1 PAHVSPVTGEH
12 GGEVAVAE
20 ANGTIAGPCE
30 GGAGVGVG
38 PCGAAIGG
46 PEHEVGARPGSTPAS
61 FVHAGNVYV
70 ACDQVTGDLDVTGE
84 AGGDLVRGPSRP
96 VVSGDADEEGAAPDS
111 EVVPGDVHVP
121 IEGAGR
127 VVVGPARLSV
137 VGAAAVNAVMG
148 PASRGGIPG
157 SGGLVPAEAP
167 TAAGQVDPDG
177 KPGAGWAV

>member
-1 PAHVSPVTGEH
+1 M
-12 GGEVAVAE
+12 
-20 ANGTIAGPCE
+20 
-30 GGAGVGVG
+30 
-38 PCGAAIGG
+38 
-46 PEHEVGARPGSTPAS
+46 
-61 FVHAGNVYV
+61 
-70 ACDQVTGDLDVTGE
+70 
-84 AGGDLVRGPSRP
+84 RGPSET

-177 KPGAGWAV
+177 KPGAGWAVVQSNGVANGIGERALTAGGGEAGEGVAAIGGVRCAGDVDGGGVAAS